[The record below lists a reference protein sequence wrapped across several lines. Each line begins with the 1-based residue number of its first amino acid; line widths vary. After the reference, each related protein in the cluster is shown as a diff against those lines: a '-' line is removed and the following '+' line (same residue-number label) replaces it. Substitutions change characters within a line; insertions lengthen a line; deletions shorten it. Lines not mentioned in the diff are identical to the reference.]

1 MTYTTIVKQI
11 ASFSF
16 TTIVK
21 QIASFSFALGLS
33 ACLDG
38 GGGSSST
45 GSDAGSDPNG
55 GSNAGAAS
63 FANRI
68 TRVDYDYDNNGVVD
82 ATDDIAYD
90 ADGRVNLTSYFYND
104 DGTADLL
111 NLRDDSVT
119 QETNAFTYDSDG
131 NVTLFVVDRQF
142 QRIEASVTYDAA
154 GLFAR
159 QDFQFLNGSGGQI
172 SATYW
177 EFSYTGQQ
185 LDQVDSFFGSNT
197 TPTTTQSF
205 SYDASG
211 LPATS
216 RFTGGSLDATST
228 FSWRSDGQLDLIDT
242 QSDNGDSSSVVMDYD
257 AQGLQQTQTWT
268 NVGQGFNY
276 SEITG
281 RSYTRSVIYDGQDRP
296 QIVSYDLDADG
307 SVDAT
312 VTFTWETASCIPATL
327 WAPNAFPNFVRDT
340 ARSFVPGAGFFTTQF
355 CAP

>member
-1 MTYTTIVKQI
+1 MTYITIIKQM
-11 ASFSF
+11 A
-16 TTIVK
+16 
-21 QIASFSFALGLS
+21 AFSFALSLS

-38 GGGSSST
+38 GGGSNPP
-45 GSDAGSDPNG
+45 GSDAGSDPNDE
-55 GSNAGAAS
+55 SDAGAAS

-68 TRVDYDYDNNGVVD
+68 TRVDYDYDNNGTVD
-82 ATDDIAYD
+82 ATDDIAYG
-90 ADGRVNLTSYFYND
+90 ADGRVNLTSYFYNN

-119 QETNAFTYDSDG
+119 QETNAFIYDSDG
-131 NVTLFVVDRQF
+131 NVILFVVDRQF
-142 QRIEASVTYDAA
+142 QRIEVSVTYDAA
-154 GLFAR
+154 GLLSR
-159 QDFQFLNGSGGQI
+159 QDFQFLNSSGGQT

-177 EFSYTGQQ
+177 DFSYTGQQ
-185 LDQVDSFFGSNT
+185 LDQVDSFFGANT

-205 SYDASG
+205 SYAATG

-216 RFTGGSLDATST
+216 RITGGTLDATST
-228 FSWRSDGQLDLIDT
+228 FSWRSDGQLDSIDT
-242 QSDNGDSSSVVMDYD
+242 QSDNGDSSSVAIDYD
-257 AQGLQQTQTWT
+257 TQNLQQTQAWT

-281 RSYTRSVIYDGQDRP
+281 QSYIRSVAYDAQNRP
-296 QIVSYDLDADG
+296 QVVSYDQDADG

-312 VTFTWETASCIPATL
+312 VTFTWETAACIPATL

-340 ARSFVPGAGFFTTQF
+340 ARPFVPGAGFFTTQF